1 MSRRDFLLEIR
12 TEEIPAAALAG
23 ARQDLLD
30 RVIGGLKEEGLEP
43 ESAESLATP
52 RRLIVILRGLPDR
65 QEDRLSEV
73 LGPPAAAAFD
83 AGGKPTRAGE
93 GFARAQKVEP
103 SDLVIVEGPRGKT
116 VAARRIVAGRP
127 ATEILAEVIP
137 RAVAALTFPK
147 TMRWGAGDR
156 VFVRPVRGLLALF
169 GGEVAPMEV
178 LGVASGGSTRGHRIL
193 SDEEIPVGGVED
205 YLAKLRAHD
214 VEPDGEARRLAILG
228 AARREAKEV
237 GGSVEADA
245 DLAATL
251 ADLVECP
258 AVVRGS
264 FHADFL
270 GLPEEITT
278 TAMRTH
284 QKYLPV
290 RGDAGLMPHFVAV
303 MDNREDRQGLIARG
317 NEWVLNARLADARFF
332 FEEDA
337 RESLVSRL
345 AQLAR
350 LSFHDRLGDYRAKTE
365 RLEAL
370 AREIAGAV
378 SLPDLAPAAAAAARL
393 SKSDLT
399 TLMVKEFTDLQGV
412 VGGIYARLEG
422 QPDPVWQAIY
432 DQYRPVSAG
441 DDPPREAPG
450 AILSLADRFDALAG
464 FFAIGLAPT
473 GSRDPYGL
481 RRAAFGAVSIVV
493 ARGWRL
499 DWRPVLLKAIALY
512 PAGVPAVAADTALAD
527 LEKFFAERLR
537 NLLERRGHAYDEIS
551 AVLAVDVWNFADVSD
566 RALALSEARRQT
578 DFRSLILAFKRIRNI
593 LADVRP
599 GAPSPDLYR
608 EEAER
613 RLAAE
618 FLEAR
623 PVIARLGEARRYRE
637 ALERIASI
645 APALDRFF
653 VEVLVNCPEEDLR
666 RNRLALLAS
675 IQKEF
680 SGFAD
685 FSEIVVEK
693 ETK

>member
-1 MSRRDFLLEIR
+1 MNRRDFVLEIR

-23 ARQDLLD
+23 ARQDLQT
-30 RVIGGLKEEGLEP
+30 RVTEGLVGEGLAA
-43 ESAESLATP
+43 ESGESLATP
-52 RRLIVILRGLPDR
+52 RRLILILRGLPER

-73 LGPPAAAAFD
+73 VGPPASVAFD
-83 AGGKPTRAGE
+83 ADGKLTRAGE

-103 SDLVIVEGPRGKT
+103 SELVVVETARGKT
-116 VAARRIVAGRP
+116 VAARRKVAGRP
-127 ATEILAEVIP
+127 AAEVLAEVVP

-169 GGEVAPMEV
+169 GSEVVPMEV
-178 LGVASGGSTRGHRIL
+178 LGIAAGGSTRGHRLL
-193 SDEEIPVGGVED
+193 SDEELAVSGVDD
-205 YLAKLRAHD
+205 YLAKLRAHA
-214 VEPDGEARRLAILG
+214 VEPDPEARRQAILG
-228 AARREAKEV
+228 AARGAAREV
-237 GGSVEADA
+237 GGSIEADA

-258 AVVRGS
+258 AVIRGS
-264 FHADFL
+264 FDAKYL
-270 GLPEEITT
+270 SLPEEVTT

-290 RGDAGLMPHFVAV
+290 RGPGGLMPYFVAV

-332 FEEDA
+332 YEEDI
-337 RESLVSRL
+337 RESLESKL
-345 AQLAR
+345 APLAR
-350 LSFHDRLGDYRAKTE
+350 LSFHDRLSDYRKKTA
-365 RLEAL
+365 RLEEL
-370 AREIAGAV
+370 AVAIAVAV
-378 SLPDLAPAAAAAARL
+378 KLPDLVPTVRTAARL
-393 SKSDLT
+393 SKADLT
-399 TLMVKEFTDLQGV
+399 TRMVKEFTDLQGV
-412 VGGIYARLEG
+412 VGGIYARREG

-432 DQYRPVSAG
+432 DQYRPGSAG
-441 DDPPREAPG
+441 DDPPREEAG
-450 AILSLADRFDALAG
+450 AIVSLADRFDALAG
-464 FFAIGLAPT
+464 FFGIGLAPT

-481 RRAAFGAVSIVV
+481 RRAAFGAVTIVI

-499 DWRPVLLKAIALY
+499 DWRPVLQKALSLY
-512 PAGVPAVAADTALAD
+512 PEGVPTVAAEAALAE

-537 NLLERRGHAYDEIS
+537 NFLERRGHAYDEIS
-551 AVLAVDVWNFADVSD
+551 AVLAVDAWNFADVSD

-593 LADVRP
+593 VADERP
-599 GAPSPDLYR
+599 GTPSPGLYR
-608 EEAER
+608 EPAER
-613 RLAAE
+613 RLAEE
-618 FLEAR
+618 FLAAR
-623 PVIARLGEARRYRE
+623 PVIARLGEERRYRE
-637 ALERIASI
+637 ALEKIASI

-680 SGFAD
+680 SRFAD